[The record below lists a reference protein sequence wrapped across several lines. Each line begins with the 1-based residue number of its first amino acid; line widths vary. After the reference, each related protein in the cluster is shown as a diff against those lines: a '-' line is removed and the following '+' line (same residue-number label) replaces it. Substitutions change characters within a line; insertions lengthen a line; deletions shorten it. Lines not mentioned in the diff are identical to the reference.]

1 VLVLTQSQL
10 HKIITQ
16 KPKGFGEDPTTY
28 HSDVIFLIDISVAD
42 AIKVF
47 DPKEGVDTIWPGEQ
61 VIYSQRLS
69 ARRTQSRL
77 NKVIASKLYQSMT
90 IRNWNTTTKLLTLLS
105 KGAS

>member
-1 VLVLTQSQL
+1 
-10 HKIITQ
+10 
-16 KPKGFGEDPTTY
+16 
-28 HSDVIFLIDISVAD
+28 VIFLIDISVAD